1 MEMGELNITKIIT
14 TLENFVEH
22 FEEPAVSKV
31 ARNKRDPYC
40 ILISTILSLRTK
52 DKTTLEAS
60 ERLFSKADTPH
71 KMLKLTQKEIESLI
85 YPVGFY
91 RRKSG
96 EILGISKRLIEK
108 YKGKVPD
115 SINELLKLNGVG
127 RKTANLVI
135 NEGFNKPG
143 ICVDTHVHRISNR
156 LGLVKTKTPEQSETE
171 LMKIVPKK
179 YWIKY
184 NSILVPFGQNVCR
197 PISPLCSKCPVEK
210 QCSKVNV
217 KRHR

>member
-31 ARNKRDPYC
+31 ARNKRDPYR

-96 EILGISKRLIEK
+96 EILEISKRLIEK

-115 SINELLKLNGVG
+115 SMKELLKLNGVG

-156 LGLVKTKTPEQSETE
+156 LGLVETKTPEQSETE

-197 PISPLCSKCPVEK
+197 PISPLCSECPVEK

>member
-31 ARNKRDPYC
+31 ARNKRDPYR

-60 ERLFSKADTPH
+60 ERLFSKADTPY
-71 KMLKLTQKEIESLI
+71 KMLRLTQKEIESLI

-96 EILGISKRLIEK
+96 EILEISKRLIEK

-143 ICVDTHVHRISNR
+143 ICVDTHVHRVSNR
-156 LGLVKTKTPEQSETE
+156 LGLVKTKMPEQSETE

-197 PISPLCSKCPVEK
+197 PISPLCSECPVEK